1 MYSER
6 RCSPFFESRSGCPAG
21 TGDFTGAELRGSSGR
36 APALLLLF
44 RPKANANACPIRVNA
59 LLIKPIRVPMLP
71 LLSGMDHH

>member
-1 MYSER
+1 MYFER
-6 RCSPFFESRSGCPAG
+6 LCSPFCESRSGRSAG
-21 TGDFTGAELRGSSGR
+21 ARHSTGAELLGSSGR